1 MTRWLWPE
9 QAELIFAAAGKLNS
23 EFEIL
28 LRFLCYTGCRI
39 GETLKLTCNVVRL
52 SEAFAYVR
60 TFKKW

>member
-39 GETLKLTCNVVRL
+39 GETLKLTATW
-52 SEAFAYVR
+52 SA
-60 TFKKW
+60 